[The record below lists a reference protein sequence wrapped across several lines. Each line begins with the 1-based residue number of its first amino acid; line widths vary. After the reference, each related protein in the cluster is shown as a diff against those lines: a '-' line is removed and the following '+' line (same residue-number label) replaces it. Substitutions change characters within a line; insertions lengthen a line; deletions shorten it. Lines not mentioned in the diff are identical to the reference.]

1 MMAVVTSL
9 WHFGRLRAALLDQIA
24 EEIQYHQRRRAQA
37 RQSHATTTCATLRAL
52 GIQVDELPRCEWG
65 AT

>member
-1 MMAVVTSL
+1 M
-9 WHFGRLRAALLDQIA
+9 LDQIA
-24 EEIQYHQRRRAQA
+24 EEIQYHQHRRSQA
-37 RQSHATTTCATLRAL
+37 RQSHTTTTCTTLRTL